1 MNTMYTLIPQED
13 VVNVIR
19 HFFRINAGDEST
31 SELILCIGVELLDIS
46 IDNMMELM

>member
-19 HFFRINAGDEST
+19 HFFRINEGDEST
-31 SELILCIGVELLDIS
+31 SELILCIGAELLGIS
-46 IDNMMELM
+46 VDNMMELI